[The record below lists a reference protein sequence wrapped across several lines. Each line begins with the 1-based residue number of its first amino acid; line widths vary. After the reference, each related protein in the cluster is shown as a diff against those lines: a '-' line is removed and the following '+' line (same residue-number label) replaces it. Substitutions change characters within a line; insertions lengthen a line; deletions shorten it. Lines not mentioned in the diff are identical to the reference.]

1 MSYCDLNGCSE
12 NSKQRQIFIKV
23 FAVIMMIAA
32 VKSAATRT
40 TTKTKA
46 ETKTKSITKTKTTT
60 TPVNSDIFSY
70 VSVKQESRF
79 SKK

>member
-1 MSYCDLNGCSE
+1 
-12 NSKQRQIFIKV
+12 
-23 FAVIMMIAA
+23 MMIAA